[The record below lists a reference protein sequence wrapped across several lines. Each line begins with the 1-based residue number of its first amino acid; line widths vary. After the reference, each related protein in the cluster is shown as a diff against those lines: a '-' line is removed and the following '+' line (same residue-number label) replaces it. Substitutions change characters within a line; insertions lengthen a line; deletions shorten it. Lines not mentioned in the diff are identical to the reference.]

1 MLSNEILR
9 FLSKIEIDF
18 TVTSNDTLFIF
29 IVGFLRS
36 LGSPVNRKVFNCR
49 ILVRKYTEGVD
60 VQRRQA
66 DYHWIPA
73 LIAAFFLRRFIVF
86 KLFKCY
92 PASFLCANWV
102 SCAYR

>member
-18 TVTSNDTLFIF
+18 TVTNNDTLFIF

-60 VQRRQA
+60 VQRSNRWLCMRRQA

-86 KLFKCY
+86 
-92 PASFLCANWV
+92 
-102 SCAYR
+102 